1 MGKAAL
7 LLVLGLGLA
16 FAVIGQNLHKTGSMT
31 AEFQT
36 GYLKYATARNLART
50 AVHARLRLIESTG
63 ENKKGRVDGSFNRGT
78 YYTEVDSLGP
88 DSLRMNAWSTFEDS
102 VYRMRLTLQ
111 SYPKPFPGVS
121 AAIGI
126 RAAPVAFSMSGAG
139 AEVNGNNHNEDGS
152 AMVGTGHV
160 PGVATLNKADSTT
173 VYNAGLDNQGVQRI
187 KGSPSA
193 VTVNPNTPNPAQFI
207 SEYMDAADSIYTTSS
222 IAGNRTFGGPNNPMI
237 IVCDSPADTNYKVKF
252 TGNVTGYGILAIRG
266 NLEIGGTFNWYGLV
280 IVFGESN
287 TVTFGGS
294 GTPGIVG
301 GLIIAQPGDGAASL
315 TLKGTGNQGKVL
327 YSSAALEKAKKI
339 PKLTYYRV
347 VDWYE

>member
-7 LLVLGLGLA
+7 FLVLGLSVA
-16 FAVIGQNLHKTGSMT
+16 FAIIGQNLHRTSSRT
-31 AEFQT
+31 SEFQV

-50 AVHARLRLIESTG
+50 AVHSRLRAIESGGTLTG
-63 ENKKGRVDGSFNRGT
+63 LRSGTFNGGT
-78 YYTEVDSLGP
+78 YWTEIDSLAP
-88 DSLRMNAWSTFEDS
+88 DSIRMRARAEFEDS
-102 VYRMRLTLQ
+102 VYNMRLLLQ

-126 RAAPVAFSMSGAG
+126 RAAPVSFSMSGSG
-139 AEVNGNNHNEDGS
+139 CEVNGNNHTEDGS
-152 AMVGTGHV
+152 TIVASGHV
-160 PGVATLNKADSTT
+160 PGVATLNKTDSTT
-173 VYNAGLDNQGVQRI
+173 VYNAGLDNKGNQRI

-193 VTVNPNTPNPAQFI
+193 VTVNPNTPNPAQYMQ
-207 SEYMDAADSIYTTSS
+207 EYMDAADSIYTTSTVS
-222 IAGNRTFGGPNNPMI
+222 GNRTFGTPSSPQI

-266 NLEIGGTFNWYGLV
+266 NLELGGTFNWYGLI

-294 GTPGIVG
+294 GTPSIVG
-301 GLIIAQPGDGAASL
+301 GLIVAQPGDGAASL

-327 YSSAALEKAKKI
+327 YSSAALERAKRI
-339 PKLTYYRV
+339 SKLTYYRV
-347 VDWYE
+347 MEWYE